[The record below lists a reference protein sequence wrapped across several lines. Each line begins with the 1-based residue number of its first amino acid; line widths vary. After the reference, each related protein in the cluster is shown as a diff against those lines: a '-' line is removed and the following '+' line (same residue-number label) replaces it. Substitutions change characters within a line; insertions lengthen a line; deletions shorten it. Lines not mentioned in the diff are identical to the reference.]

1 MQSQLREI
9 QSSSFGGLVGMG
21 VAALLYKY
29 NTAFFD
35 GLTDR
40 VYFIIYGGAFG
51 SVVSRNVGSILSS
64 LSRITSCGEK
74 RLEAQV
80 TFRVRLWT
88 GRNSKE

>member
-1 MQSQLREI
+1 MLKVI
-9 QSSSFGGLVGMG
+9 PSSSLGGLVGMG

-29 NTAFFD
+29 NPAFFD

-40 VYFIIYGGAFG
+40 VCFIIYGGAIG
-51 SVVSRNVGSILSS
+51 SVVSRNVGSIFSS

-74 RLEAQV
+74 GLEARV

-88 GRNSKE
+88 EKNSNK